1 MGQVVC
7 STEHTH
13 EFALYLVNASMTN
26 NDEEASKCSL
36 ICNHG
41 YRSACT
47 FVALTHLCQP
57 DRRRPRSM
65 TTGKM
70 TTRNV
75 RASHRAIVAAL
86 SP

>member
-47 FVALTHLCQP
+47 IPPSHSHIRVSLIA
-57 DRRRPRSM
+57 
-65 TTGKM
+65 G
-70 TTRNV
+70 V
-75 RASHRAIVAAL
+75 RAV
-86 SP
+86 